1 MTVDVKAMPQLPAFD
16 SEAWRRALAGLVDDE
31 SSVEWRED
39 FREAGAALC
48 FVLARFYNR
57 DELDPVK
64 LWERIGTAV
73 ATACEEVDDGD
84 LDKVFDIAL
93 GIVKASVSL
102 VAASEESWILGELS
116 DKEEGWRLG
125 FVRYLKTHRYPI
137 LIHGR
142 RRWEEYKGDSKRL
155 RIAQKKEGA
164 A

>member
-1 MTVDVKAMPQLPAFD
+1 MIDVQSIPQLPAFD
-16 SEAWRRALAGLVDDE
+16 AESWRRALAGLTDDE
-31 SSVEWRED
+31 ASAEWRED

-57 DELDPVK
+57 DELDPIK

-73 ATACEEVDDGD
+73 STACEQVDDGD

-93 GIVKASVSL
+93 GTVKASVSL
-102 VAASEESWILGELS
+102 VAASDEAWILGELS
-116 DKEEGWRLG
+116 DKEESWRLG
-125 FVRYLKTHRYPI
+125 FVRYLKSHRYPI

-142 RRWEEYKGDSKRL
+142 RRWEQYKGDSKQL
-155 RIAQKKEGA
+155 RITRQKDGA